1 MKEERKVEEEGVLIS
16 YKIDEMIRV
25 SYISFFLEILTKY
38 SNLLSVGNC
47 SNLFLDFSQLRRRSW
62 KSKIRKI

>member
-1 MKEERKVEEEGVLIS
+1 MKEERKVEEEGMLIS

-25 SYISFFLEILTKY
+25 SYVSFFLEILTKY
-38 SNLLSVGNC
+38 SNSVGNC
-47 SNLFLDFSQLRRRSW
+47 SNLFPDFSQLRRRSW